1 MNLRLGYLVKAEG
14 KDNVEN
20 DFVLIGNND
29 NIVQSAGSIKELAEK
44 IKKDS
49 GEKKIKR
56 LKQDEGFIHVLPNPE
71 STKNVQSPKGESVI
85 MVKSCEASCLVDLY
99 KEII

>member
-29 NIVQSAGSIKELAEK
+29 NIVQSAGSIKELA
-44 IKKDS
+44 
-49 GEKKIKR
+49 
-56 LKQDEGFIHVLPNPE
+56 
-71 STKNVQSPKGESVI
+71 
-85 MVKSCEASCLVDLY
+85 
-99 KEII
+99 